1 MYLDSSSIVAIIAG
15 EPERSDLLQRV
26 AVAPRRATS
35 VVTVFETILALA
47 RKTSD
52 RENAPRQVQHF
63 LRVADVDILPVDAR
77 SMEFFLG
84 AFQKYHR
91 GSGRPGARLN
101 FGDCVTYAVAKAH
114 DLNILYKGDDFAQT
128 DMA

>member
-15 EPERSDLLQRV
+15 EPERGDLLQRV

-52 RENAPRQVQHF
+52 RENAPRQVRQF
-63 LRVADVDILPVDAR
+63 LRAADVDILPVDTR
-77 SMEFFLG
+77 CMEFFLG
-84 AFQKYHR
+84 VFQKYHR

-101 FGDCVTYAVAKAH
+101 FGDCVTYAVARAY
-114 DLNILYKGDDFAQT
+114 DLKILYKGNDFAQT

>member
-15 EPERSDLLQRV
+15 EPERDDLIQRL
-26 AVAPRRATS
+26 AVASRRATS

-52 RENAPRQVQHF
+52 RENAPRQVQSF
-63 LRVADVDILPVDAR
+63 LRAADIDILPVDTTC
-77 SMEFFLG
+77 MEFFLG
-84 AFQKYHR
+84 VFQKYHR
-91 GSGRPGARLN
+91 GSGHSGAKLN
-101 FGDCVTYAVAKAH
+101 FGDCVTYAMAKTH
-114 DLNILYKGDDFAQT
+114 NLKILYKGNDFAQT

>member
-15 EPERSDLLQRV
+15 EPERDDLLQRV

-52 RENAPRQVQHF
+52 RENAPRQVRQF
-63 LRVADVDILPVDAR
+63 LRAADVDILPVDTR
-77 SMEFFLG
+77 CMEFFLG
-84 AFQKYHR
+84 VFQKYHR

-101 FGDCVTYAVAKAH
+101 FGDCVTYAVARAY
-114 DLNILYKGDDFAQT
+114 DLKILYKGNDFAQT